1 MPQFHPGQLQLKWQ
15 RHRTWPPSKIKKRR
29 EKADQA
35 FYLLNFDCVPFCF
48 VVVGEKVSFHG
59 LPMRMIPRGT
69 AQNKLVAILLFV
81 LSHQLIALSR
91 MILVWRNIHFI

>member
-1 MPQFHPGQLQLKWQ
+1 MGPKQNK
-15 RHRTWPPSKIKKRR
+15 KKRR

-69 AQNKLVAILLFV
+69 AKQIGCYTSLCPLPSID
-81 LSHQLIALSR
+81 SIISDDSR
-91 MILVWRNIHFI
+91 VEKYTFYLGKFKYTQQT